1 MKITGVDVVSTVFSA
16 ARNNAEWCDAFC
28 RAHGVAGRFD
38 DDAWWS
44 GVRTP
49 PLHPDAVTLVR
60 RADAGAILARV
71 EAGPGCSVKD
81 SFGDLDLTGDGFE
94 ILFRA
99 EWLCLEHAE
108 APTPAWSVV
117 GVGRRRSR
125 IGRQRGASRPPRAR
139 SSVLPFAD
147 EAVAVLARHD
157 ADRIAAGAVANPG
170 AGVIG
175 LSNVFDGSDDLA
187 SAYRDAAGA
196 AQALWG
202 PAPVV
207 GYESGAER
215 EAARQAGFVSIGE
228 LAVWVGPA
236 ELPTGR

>member
-1 MKITGVDVVSTVFSA
+1 MDVVSTVFSA

-117 GVGRRRSR
+117 ESAAALAHWETAWGEPPAPRPFFRP
-125 IGRQRGASRPPRAR
+125 ASR
-139 SSVLPFAD
+139 
-147 EAVAVLARHD
+147 
-157 ADRIAAGAVANPG
+157 G
-170 AGVIG
+170 
-175 LSNVFDGSDDLA
+175 
-187 SAYRDAAGA
+187 
-196 AQALWG
+196 
-202 PAPVV
+202 
-207 GYESGAER
+207 
-215 EAARQAGFVSIGE
+215 
-228 LAVWVGPA
+228 
-236 ELPTGR
+236 